1 MRTACFL
8 RQRDGIEIFVIA
20 EEREMTEEI
29 GRSGKMCCLCGI
41 LQRKEVGKGALKR

>member
-1 MRTACFL
+1 MISMR
-8 RQRDGIEIFVIA
+8 V

-41 LQRKEVGKGALKR
+41 LQRKEDEKEAIKR